1 MGFARLI
8 NEFIQSQPMVF
19 SLIVLLLFIVTIIT
33 LHTVINYAI
42 SKFSQKYKT
51 KAVLFTLHQW
61 RIPVLFLAVLLIIT
75 FVISFLKLPPM
86 LDMIIKHILA
96 IASIVD
102 ITWLIISCSAI
113 IRNMVMLRYDLNVED
128 NFKARKIYTQ
138 LRVIERIIN
147 IFIIIVAFS
156 AILMTFEKIRQLG
169 LSILASAGVLTAIIG
184 FAAQKS
190 IATILAGFQVA
201 ITQPIRINDVVIVEN
216 EWGVIEEITLSYV
229 VMRIWDKRRLIIP
242 ITFFLE
248 QTFQNWSRQSTDL
261 LGTVFI
267 YTDYLVPISELK
279 QELTAILHNN
289 PLWDGQ
295 AMALQVTDA
304 KPNVVEL
311 RAIVSASNAGNL
323 WNLRCEVREKLINFI
338 GENYHESLPRTRV
351 IFAEKEAN

>member
-8 NEFIQSQPMVF
+8 NEFVQSQPMVF

-61 RIPVLFLAVLLIIT
+61 RIPALFLAVLLIIT

-190 IATILAGFQVA
+190 IATILAGVQVA

-279 QELTAILHNN
+279 QELTAILHKN

-338 GENYHESLPRTRV
+338 GEHYH
-351 IFAEKEAN
+351 